1 MARALSLDLDDT
13 LWPIWPAIER
23 AETDLHAHLVA
34 HHPEAAARWTIEA
47 MRELREHMF
56 VAHPEIRHDFSTLR
70 RMSLRHVLGPHG
82 AGDDAIEAAFEVFY
96 AARNR
101 VDLYADA
108 AAALPLLARR
118 YPIASLTNGNADLA
132 RVGIRAHFVAEVSA
146 RGAGCA
152 KPDPR
157 IFAAAATALGIPAAE
172 IAHVGDDPELDVL
185 GAQRAGMIGV
195 WLNRESRDWPHAE
208 QPDITITR
216 LDELEAA
223 LDAYAAGARTARD
236 HAA

>member
-13 LWPIWPAIER
+13 LWPIWPVIER
-23 AETDLHAHLVA
+23 AEADLHAHLVA
-34 HHPEAAARWTIEA
+34 HYPAAAAHWTIDA
-47 MRELREHMF
+47 MRELRENLF
-56 VAHPEIRHDFSTLR
+56 IAHPEIRHDFSTLR

-82 AGDDAIEAAFEVFY
+82 ADEAAIEAAFEVFY

-101 VDLYADA
+101 VDLYDDA
-108 AAALPLLARR
+108 AAALPALARR
-118 YPIASLTNGNADLA
+118 YPIVSLTNGNADLS

-146 RGAGCA
+146 RDAGCA

-157 IFAAAATALGIPAAE
+157 IFAAAAAALGIPAIE
-172 IAHVGDDPELDVL
+172 IAHVGDDPELDVR

-195 WLNRESRDWPHAE
+195 WLNRESRTWPYAE
-208 QPDITITR
+208 PPDVTITR

-223 LDAYAAGARTARD
+223 LDA
-236 HAA
+236 HAAATRRARGHAA